1 MTSDI
6 GGCSLS
12 GPIICLGLSGSLHQ
26 ELRPSESAMT
36 EVSDTGTLQRRSGR
50 EAAHT
55 IAGPGEKSIGYQ
67 LQPRLSRDASYA
79 RFDVSAFQVEMPL
92 KIESINFG
100 FLVNC
105 STNIHYT
112 LYVMHYM
119 VYMIPFR
126 LCGICYTLYIMHYA
140 LCILHYIPL
149 YMIHHTLYI
158 MNYRSYI
165 IHYTLYIIQDY
176 ILYIYIYV

>member
-1 MTSDI
+1 
-6 GGCSLS
+6 
-12 GPIICLGLSGSLHQ
+12 
-26 ELRPSESAMT
+26 MT

-55 IAGPGEKSIGYQ
+55 IAGPGEKSIWYQ

-112 LYVMHYM
+112 LYVMYYM
-119 VYMIPFR
+119 LYMIPFR
-126 LCGICYTLYIMHYA
+126 LCGICYTLYIIHYA

-158 MNYRSYI
+158 INYRSYI